1 MLGKVVEYLAADI
14 EAGRIEPTQTTE
26 PARPIFRRRAMPE
39 VVYKER
45 GVYVVESEEL
55 ERLVA
60 LADARDQR
68 VVLQLWREMTKR
80 GVARRLVDEGIE
92 AGDTIR
98 IGHVE
103 VEWF

>member
-1 MLGKVVEYLAADI
+1 M
-14 EAGRIEPTQTTE
+14 
-26 PARPIFRRRAMPE
+26 RRRAMPDA
-39 VVYKER
+39 VYKDR
-45 GVYVVESEEL
+45 GVYGVESEEL

-68 VVLQLWREMTKR
+68 VVLQLWREMTRR
-80 GVARRLVDEGIE
+80 GVARRLVDEGID

-98 IGHVE
+98 IGKVE